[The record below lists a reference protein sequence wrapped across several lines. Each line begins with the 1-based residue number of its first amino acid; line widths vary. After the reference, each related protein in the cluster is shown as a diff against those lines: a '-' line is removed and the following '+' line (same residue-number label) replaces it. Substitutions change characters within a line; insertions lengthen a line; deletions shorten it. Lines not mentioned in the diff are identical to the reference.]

1 MSTTQ
6 QLDRIAKEGT
16 SPGIGGRAGLPS
28 NKIVCAD
35 GTELSV
41 IAHWGAY
48 CSPRPEFQQP
58 APPQGFH
65 AVEVGYPSVRPE
77 PWDKW
82 ESLAENSGDPTGSVY
97 GWVPIELVREFIL
110 SHGGER

>member
-1 MSTTQ
+1 MASTQ
-6 QLDRIAKEGT
+6 QFDRIVNEGT
-16 SPGIGGRAGLPS
+16 SPGIGGREGLPS
-28 NKIVCAD
+28 NHIHCAD

-48 CSPRPEFQQP
+48 CSPRPDFKNP
-58 APPQGFH
+58 APPEGFA

-77 PWDKW
+77 PWDQWSKF
-82 ESLAENSGDPTGSVY
+82 AERSDDPTGSVY
-97 GWVPIELVREFIL
+97 GWVPVDLVREFIL